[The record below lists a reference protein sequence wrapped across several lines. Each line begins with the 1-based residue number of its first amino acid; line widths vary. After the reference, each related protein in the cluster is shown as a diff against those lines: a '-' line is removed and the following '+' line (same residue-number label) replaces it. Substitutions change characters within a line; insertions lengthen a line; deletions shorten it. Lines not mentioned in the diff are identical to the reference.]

1 MISYRRAFS
10 SGKAHAQPQ
19 ASRLK
24 IPDDSTNSLNHD
36 QLAAHEQILTIASK
50 HVAHR
55 VGDHEVGGARALLT
69 PPPQPREV
77 IGIDTALGHV
87 SEPAEHLPEP
97 LIQICDVLIETISGI
112 RDKLAEKTL
121 AHLRQQDVN
130 PLYDAA
136 VGPIRLPKGS

>member
-1 MISYRRAFS
+1 
-10 SGKAHAQPQ
+10 
-19 ASRLK
+19 LK

-55 VGDHEVGGARALLT
+55 VGDHEV
-69 PPPQPREV
+69 
-77 IGIDTALGHV
+77 
-87 SEPAEHLPEP
+87 AEHLPEP